1 MDQDPGS
8 ISLAL
13 CFINVFLSEALLSD
27 GDNES
32 MQLLMV
38 WLEKITNAYVMA
50 D

>member
-1 MDQDPGS
+1 MDQDPGY

-13 CFINVFLSEALLSD
+13 CFVNAFLSKALLSD
-27 GDNES
+27 GDSES

-38 WLEKITNAYVMA
+38 WLEKITNTCVMA

>member
-1 MDQDPGS
+1 MGKDLGY

-13 CFINVFLSEALLSD
+13 CFVNAFLSEALLSD
-27 GDNES
+27 GDSES

-38 WLEKITNAYVMA
+38 WLEIITNAFIMA